1 MLHKIKKTYFTLV
14 VIISMTFI
22 SACGYSLRGSLNLPP
37 SLNHISIYSDNYS
50 ELVNSINETLLN
62 SGIRVTN
69 SDNLTLDRILIL
81 SETFNRR
88 QLTMSASGRVNEY
101 ELIYDINYEISLLNE
116 KTLSDS
122 ITLYRDYSFDENN
135 VMGNSD
141 RENQI
146 KDEMISTAATLIFN
160 KLAATVR
167 Q

>member
-22 SACGYSLRGSLNLPP
+22 SACGYSLIGSLNLPP

-50 ELVNSINETLLN
+50 ELVNSISETLLN
-62 SGIRVTN
+62 SGITVTN
-69 SDNLTLDRILIL
+69 SKNLTLDRISIL

-141 RENQI
+141 RENYI
-146 KDEMISTAATLIFN
+146 KKEMISTAATLIFN
-160 KLAATVR
+160 KLKAYAK
-167 Q
+167 